1 MERLE
6 LRLLIWSLLLTAVFG
21 GVFLLIARLDPYPV
35 QQLYQLR
42 GQVEAAQQAYG
53 LPAQPLPDMDS
64 GRANLPPYIGR
75 GRGEML
81 FGVALIALLGAFGS
95 WRLARPIERPLR
107 HLADSCRALQL
118 GEPWTSPP
126 LKGPLQ
132 AIGQDFALML
142 ASLRH
147 QEEQLQVAHRNAQQA
162 LVLREKLLGR
172 SYAEFRPA
180 LLAMRQSLLGL
191 TPHPYLQTL
200 ERNLEVLLQ
209 LVDDLARQPAPP
221 QLMEVELGAF
231 VRESLAEMDARLTL
245 AHDSHPASA
254 RLDPLRTR
262 QALLNLVANA
272 LKFSQL
278 EVSVSWGSGW
288 IMVEDR
294 GPGFDNCKV
303 AEMLQ
308 EFRQLEPGD
317 SGGVGLG
324 LATTQRWMELQGGR
338 LELDS
343 EPGRGT
349 RARLV
354 FPPWSSR

>member
-6 LRLLIWSLLLTAVFG
+6 LRLLLWSLLLTAVFG
-21 GVFLLIARLDPYPV
+21 GVFLLVARLDPYPV

-42 GQVEAAQQAYG
+42 CQVRAAQRAYG
-53 LPAQPLPDMDS
+53 MPPQPEPVMDS

-75 GRGEML
+75 GRSEMF
-81 FGVALIALLGAFGS
+81 FGVAMIALLGAFGT

-118 GEPWTSPP
+118 GEAWTSPP
-126 LKGPLQ
+126 ARGPLQ
-132 AIGQDFALML
+132 TIGQDFALML
-142 ASLRH
+142 DNLRN
-147 QEEQLQVAHRNAQQA
+147 QEQQLKEATHNAQQA

-172 SYAEFRPA
+172 SYAEFRPP
-180 LLAMRQSLLGL
+180 LLAMRQSLKGL
-191 TPHPYLQTL
+191 APHPYLHTL
-200 ERNLEVLLQ
+200 ERNLDVLLQ
-209 LVDDLARQPAPP
+209 LVDDLARKPEPP
-221 QLMEVELGAF
+221 QLLEVELGAWL
-231 VRESLAEMDARLTL
+231 RESLAELDARITL
-245 AHDSHPASA
+245 LESAPALA

-272 LKFSQL
+272 LKFSDL
-278 EVSVSWGSGW
+278 EVTVSWGGPW
-288 IMVEDR
+288 IMVEDQ
-294 GPGFDNCKV
+294 GPGFDNRKV
-303 AEMLQ
+303 PEMVQ
-308 EFRQLEPGD
+308 EFRQLDSGD

-354 FPPWSSR
+354 FAPQ

>member
-42 GQVEAAQQAYG
+42 WSGGGRPTGLRTACSAAARHG
-53 LPAQPLPDMDS
+53 S

-180 LLAMRQSLLGL
+180 LLAMVPKSLLGTDASPL
-191 TPHPYLQTL
+191 PANPGKGTWRL
-200 ERNLEVLLQ
+200 LLQ

-303 AEMLQ
+303 AEMLHRS
-308 EFRQLEPGD
+308 FA
-317 SGGVGLG
+317 S
-324 LATTQRWMELQGGR
+324 
-338 LELDS
+338 
-343 EPGRGT
+343 
-349 RARLV
+349 
-354 FPPWSSR
+354 